1 MAAATVSNTCAWSRM
16 RSAPDAATQARGLGQ
31 PSRGLTKRKAE
42 RPKLAM
48 ARAAA
53 PTLSPS
59 CGSTRMPIGPGSA
72 IQALVLSV
80 PAPGIAPPETVLRPP
95 RPLGGR
101 PPDSGPQATGKDG
114 GFLPRRDAI
123 AAPVGAGIGEKRTP
137 QVPVPDLQAT
147 RGSKAFFIAKL
158 KLPHPFPTLPP
169 APHTPDHLL

>member
-59 CGSTRMPIGPGSA
+59 CGSTRMTIGPGSA

-95 RPLGGR
+95 RPLAVGR
-101 PPDSGPQATGKDG
+101 LIAGPRQQGKTVA
-114 GFLPRRDAI
+114 FSP
-123 AAPVGAGIGEKRTP
+123 GAM
-137 QVPVPDLQAT
+137 L
-147 RGSKAFFIAKL
+147 
-158 KLPHPFPTLPP
+158 
-169 APHTPDHLL
+169 